1 MLTRHFLFEKVSW
14 SKQGGITLQEC
25 ESTEIAAHPVQH
37 LEYNLLIK
45 LPGRF
50 LI

>member
-1 MLTRHFLFEKVSW
+1 MKKPLPGQK
-14 SKQGGITLQEC
+14 GGITLQEC
-25 ESTEIAAHPVQH
+25 EGTAIAAHPVQH

-50 LI
+50 II